1 MKRCTKCEEILH
13 VSRFYK
19 VKNGKYGVE
28 GACKKCRKTHNKKY
42 REEHKDYYEE
52 YGIFFGM
59 WYGDDKYNPDS
70 YGKFVSVPMDNSDK
84 SEITLIE
91 VNELYGLR

>member
-1 MKRCTKCEEILH
+1 MRKNKIGTSLGITDNRGRALSVGDTIKYGEYQGILLYNK
-13 VSRFYK
+13 FYK
-19 VKNGKYGVE
+19 
-28 GACKKCRKTHNKKY
+28 
-42 REEHKDYYEE
+42 E

-70 YGKFVSVPMDNSDK
+70 YGKFITVPMDNSDK
-84 SEITLIE
+84 SEITLVE

>member
-1 MKRCTKCEEILH
+1 M
-13 VSRFYK
+13 
-19 VKNGKYGVE
+19 KNGRDNMHKNKLGISLGITDKNGYALSIGDTIQYGEYKGVLLYNY
-28 GACKKCRKTHNKKY
+28 C
-42 REEHKDYYEE
+42 YEE

-70 YGKFVSVPMDNSDK
+70 YGKFITVPMDNSDK
-84 SEITLIE
+84 SEISLIE